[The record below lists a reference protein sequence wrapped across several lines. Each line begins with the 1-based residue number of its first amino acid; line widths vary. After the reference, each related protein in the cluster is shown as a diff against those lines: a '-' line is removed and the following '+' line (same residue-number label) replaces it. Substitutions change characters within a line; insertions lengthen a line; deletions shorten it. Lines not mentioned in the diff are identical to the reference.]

1 MLCSGTPETY
11 TWWWSGKA
19 CFVDSA
25 FRGGQTGVPAGV
37 VEGTVAAQSAQ
48 QVGSGEEGTGALKHG
63 KRAARLPTRE
73 TVSPL
78 RNELAEP
85 GEQDLV
91 QGSR

>member
-1 MLCSGTPETY
+1 MLGTLETY

-19 CFVDSA
+19 CCVDSA
-25 FRGGQTGVPAGV
+25 LRGGQTGVPAGV
-37 VEGTVAAQSAQ
+37 VEGTAAQSAQ
-48 QVGSGEEGTGALKHG
+48 QVGSGEKGTGALKHG
-63 KRAARLPTRE
+63 KKAVRLPIRE

>member
-1 MLCSGTPETY
+1 ME
-11 TWWWSGKA
+11 
-19 CFVDSA
+19 
-25 FRGGQTGVPAGV
+25 RPASCTVLSEGDKL
-37 VEGTVAAQSAQ
+37 EFQQGTVAAQSAQ